1 MTNRPKSTG
10 DQYGAGAGS
19 IADSALSS
27 QPSAFGEVSGLILRR
42 DLYDAILAH
51 LTESLP
57 HEGVGLLATTWA
69 EDERLQ
75 PQPTQSSVDSP
86 RFVASAMKFY
96 PGRNV
101 DASPARFTMDPA
113 EVLAA
118 LREIDERGWWLG
130 GIVHSHPHGPAHP
143 SPTDLR
149 EARYPDALT
158 VIVSFAERPPRPRA
172 WRLPLPGTGDESVA
186 DIAEVP
192 VWVDPLPGPA

>member
-1 MTNRPKSTG
+1 MTRGSQLTDGKHGS
-10 DQYGAGAGS
+10 GADWVAES
-19 IADSALSS
+19 DSNMQPPAL
-27 QPSAFGEVSGLILRR
+27 GGVGGLILRR
-42 DLYDAILAH
+42 DLYDAMLTH
-51 LTESLP
+51 LTDALP
-57 HEGVGLLATTWA
+57 YEGVGLLATTWV
-69 EDERLQ
+69 EDERVQ
-75 PQPTQSSVDSP
+75 QRPTQSSVDSP
-86 RFVASAMKFY
+86 RFAASAMKFY

-101 DASPARFTMDPA
+101 DASPTRFTMDPA

-158 VIVSFAERPPRPRA
+158 VIVSLAERPPRPRA
-172 WRLPLPGTGDESVA
+172 WRLPLPSPGDEAA

-192 VWVDPLPGPA
+192 VWVDALPEPA